1 MSGSGSGSQLNF
13 PHASTENVV
22 GAKLETKFCEGY
34 CGGRTFYRPV
44 GSALKFCTK
53 CEAQRERIRRVN

>member
-1 MSGSGSGSQLNF
+1 MAGSQLHF

-34 CGGRTFYRPV
+34 CGGRTFYRPC
-44 GSALKFCTK
+44 GSNLKMCKACVERQTK
-53 CEAQRERIRRVN
+53 LRGVN